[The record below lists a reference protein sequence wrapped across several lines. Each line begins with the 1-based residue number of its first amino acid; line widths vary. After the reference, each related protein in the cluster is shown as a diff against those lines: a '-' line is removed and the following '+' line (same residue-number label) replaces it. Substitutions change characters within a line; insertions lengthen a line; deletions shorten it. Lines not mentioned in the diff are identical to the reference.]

1 MEGSAAGLSPYSR
14 LGRGVRTTQET
25 SLVNVRPHLYR
36 SARLPTGAALPVP
49 SAPLCGT
56 GRYAI
61 YLARARIRNNRSGIP
76 DRTGIEGYAPLIMDF
91 KALETTIG
99 RIPGV
104 ENVRIV
110 LEGQKPREVHV
121 LALPGKP
128 AKQVVRDVQSVAM
141 AAFDLDIDRRII
153 SVVQIDGGDLSVGD
167 RPVVDDV
174 AEEIDGSRMSIA
186 VTLRWHDEKLTGSA
200 QGPAAST
207 TRMRLVAEAT
217 LAALEQALD
226 ENAAFAVSAE
236 AIHRVGAE
244 DVAIAQIVLVIGG
257 RERMMVG
264 SALVG
269 SDQSQAMVR
278 AVLDAVNRQV
288 PALRRP

>member
-1 MEGSAAGLSPYSR
+1 
-14 LGRGVRTTQET
+14 
-25 SLVNVRPHLYR
+25 
-36 SARLPTGAALPVP
+36 
-49 SAPLCGT
+49 
-56 GRYAI
+56 
-61 YLARARIRNNRSGIP
+61 
-76 DRTGIEGYAPLIMDF
+76 MDL
-91 KALETTIG
+91 KALESTIA

-110 LEGQKPREVHV
+110 AEGNKPREVHV
-121 LALPGKP
+121 LATPGKP
-128 AKQVVRDVQSVAM
+128 AKQLVRDVQSVAM

-153 SVVQIDGGDLSVGD
+153 SVVQIDGGDLSAGD
-167 RPVVDDV
+167 RPVVEDV
-174 AEEIDGSRMSIA
+174 SEEIDGSRMRVA

-217 LAALEQALD
+217 LVALEQALD
-226 ENAAFAVSAE
+226 ENAAFAISAE
-236 AIHRVGAE
+236 AVHRVGAE
-244 DVAIAQIVLVIGG
+244 DVAIVQVVLVIGG

-269 SDQSQAMVR
+269 TDPSQAMVR

-288 PALRRP
+288 PGLRRP